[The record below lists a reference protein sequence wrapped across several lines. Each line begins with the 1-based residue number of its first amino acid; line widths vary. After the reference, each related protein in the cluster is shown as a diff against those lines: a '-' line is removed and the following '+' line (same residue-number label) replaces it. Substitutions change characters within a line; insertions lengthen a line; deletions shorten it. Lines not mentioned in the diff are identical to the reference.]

1 MLVSLRIRNLALVEE
16 ITLDLSPGLNAITGE
31 TGAGKSILIGA
42 LELALGE
49 RAARDAIRT
58 GADACSVEA
67 VFEAARVPGLAS
79 ALEEIGAEPC
89 QDGQLLV
96 KRTFTAAGANRQFV
110 NGSPVTLQSLARLG
124 EILVDIH
131 GPHDHQSLLKTEAQL
146 RILDRFAGA
155 EPARAAFAAKLG
167 EIRAL
172 EARKRELAMDDKE
185 FARQLDLTA
194 HQAQEIEAARLRP
207 DEEEQLEA
215 DYKVASS
222 GQKLMELA
230 VRALD
235 AVSEGE
241 GCAASA
247 LARAERALRD
257 LATIDPAAAKI
268 EEANRAAS
276 AQVHDLSRELSRYAG
291 KLDPDPDRLQK
302 LSERMTIVQGLKRK
316 YGKTLAEVIAFG
328 AEAKAR
334 LRVLQGRSGELA
346 KLDAALEQA
355 RAALRKSG
363 EGLRSARKKA
373 VSALCARV
381 ESQLRDLGFAQS
393 KFAAELAPAEPTS
406 LGMDAIEFRFAP
418 NVGEPFKPLREI
430 ASSGEM
436 ARVMLA
442 IKTALADQDDVP
454 ILVFDEVDANV
465 GGEIGNRVGEKM
477 ARIGK
482 RRQVLCVTHLPQV
495 AAPAQAHLSVGKRVE
510 KGRTFTFVEQLDRGA
525 REKELARMLGG
536 AAETALRHARE
547 MLRATPPPR

>member
-16 ITLDLSPGLNAITGE
+16 LELELEPGYNAVTGE

-58 GADACSVEA
+58 GAESCSVEA
-67 VFEAARVPGLAS
+67 VFEAGCVPALAET
-79 ALEEIGAEPC
+79 LEEIGAEPC
-89 QDGQLLV
+89 EDGRLLV
-96 KRTFTAAGANRQFV
+96 KRAFSAAGANRQFV
-110 NGSPVTLQSLARLG
+110 NGSPVTLQSLTRLG
-124 EILVDIH
+124 ELLVDLH

-146 RILDRFAGA
+146 RILDRFAGI
-155 EPARAAFAAKLG
+155 EEARATFAATLG
-167 EIRAL
+167 EIRAI

-185 FARQLDLTA
+185 FARQLDLVA
-194 HQAQEIEAARLRP
+194 HQVKEIEAARLQP
-207 DEEEQLEA
+207 GEEEQLEA

-222 GQKLMELA
+222 SQKLLELSA
-230 VRALD
+230 HALD

-241 GCAASA
+241 GSATVA

-257 LATIDPAAAKI
+257 LAATDPAAAAL

-276 AQVHDLSRELSRYAG
+276 VQVQDLARELSRYSG
-291 KLDPDPDRLQK
+291 KLDPDPERLQK
-302 LSERMTIVQGLKRK
+302 LSERMTVVQTLKRK

-334 LRVLQGRSGELA
+334 LKILQGRSAELA
-346 KLDAALEQA
+346 RIDTELDQV
-355 RAALRKSG
+355 RATLRKSG
-363 EGLRSARKKA
+363 EGLRAARKKA
-373 VSALCARV
+373 APSLCARI
-381 ESQLRDLGFAQS
+381 ESQLRELGFAQA
-393 KFAAELAPAEPTS
+393 KFAAELAPAEPTV
-406 LGMDAIEFRFAP
+406 LGMDALEFRVSP
-418 NVGEPFKPLREI
+418 NVGEPLKALRDI

-442 IKTALADQDDVP
+442 LKTALADQDEVP
-454 ILVFDEVDANV
+454 VLVFDEVDANV
-465 GGEIGNRVGEKM
+465 GGEVGHRVGEKM

-482 RRQVLCVTHLPQV
+482 RHQVLCVTHLPQV
-495 AAPAQAHLSVGKRVE
+495 AACAKTHLSVTKRVE
-510 KGRTFTFVEQLDRGA
+510 KGRTFTRVERLDRSA

-547 MLRATPPPR
+547 MLRAASD